1 MGCVFSR
8 YQGMM
13 MAKLNLRNQSTI
25 ASRLDI
31 SGMGVH
37 SGEAVS
43 ITLHPSDA
51 NTGIVFSRTD
61 LPPNISGD
69 IKASYENVVAT
80 ELCTVI
86 GTGRENTVAT
96 IEHLMAAL
104 TGMAID
110 NVLIEIDGPEVP
122 VMDGSSIA
130 FVDAIRQAGTRI
142 LPAARRYLEVIKPI
156 HIEQGQAHASLLPHE
171 GTAFDTTIDF
181 DTNLIG
187 VQRISVEL
195 TVESFAKELAR
206 ARTFG
211 RVEDVE
217 KLWTLGYA
225 RGSSLENSVAIAGDR
240 VLNPEGTR
248 WPDEFVRHKAL
259 DAVGDLALAGYP
271 ILGAYRSHRGGH
283 KVNAMMVQALM
294 EDRTSWR
301 IVEEPTWRSKG
312 HAALTPAI
320 VQPAFDAAKD

>member
-1 MGCVFSR
+1 
-8 YQGMM
+8 MM

-25 ASRLDI
+25 ASRIEI
-31 SGMGVH
+31 SGIGVH
-37 SGEAVS
+37 GGQPVS
-43 ITLHPSDA
+43 MTLHPSES

-61 LPPNISGD
+61 LSPEVSGD
-69 IKASYENVVAT
+69 IKASHEYVVAT
-80 ELCTVI
+80 ELCTVV
-86 GTGRENTVAT
+86 GTSKENSVAT

-130 FVDAIRQAGTRI
+130 FVEAISQVGTKT
-142 LPAARRYLEVIKPI
+142 LAAPRRYLEVLKPVRV
-156 HIEQGQAHASLLPHE
+156 EQGLSHATLSPHD
-171 GTAFDTTIDF
+171 GTRFDTTIEF

-187 VQRISVEL
+187 VQEIKVEL
-195 TVESFAKELAR
+195 TADTFSKELAR

-217 KLWTLGYA
+217 KLWALGYA

-259 DAVGDLALAGYP
+259 DAVGDLALAGFP
-271 ILGAYRSHRGGH
+271 ILGEYKSHRGGH
-283 KVNAMMVQALM
+283 KVNAMMVKALM
-294 EDRTSWR
+294 EDRSAWR
-301 IVEEPTWRSKG
+301 IVEDAPQRSKG
-312 HAALTPAI
+312 HAALSPAF

>member
-1 MGCVFSR
+1 MP
-8 YQGMM
+8 
-13 MAKLNLRNQSTI
+13 KLNIRNQSTL
-25 ASRLDI
+25 AGRVDI
-31 SGMGVH
+31 SGIGVH
-37 SGEAVS
+37 SGKPVS
-43 ITLHPSDA
+43 MTLHPSDA

-61 LPPNISGD
+61 LAPEISGD

-86 GTGRENTVAT
+86 GTSRENTVAT

-110 NVLIEIDGPEVP
+110 NVLVEIDGPEVP
-122 VMDGSSIA
+122 VMDGSSVA
-130 FVDAIRQAGTRI
+130 FVEAIRQVGTKS
-142 LPAARRYLEVIKPI
+142 LSASRRYLEVLKPI
-156 HIEQGQAHASLLPHE
+156 RIEQGQSHATLSPHE
-171 GTAFDTTIDF
+171 GTYFDTTIEF

-187 VQRISVEL
+187 VQHIELEL
-195 TVESFAKELAR
+195 TPISFANELSR

-217 KLWTLGYA
+217 KLWALGYA

-240 VLNPEGTR
+240 VLNQEGTR

-283 KVNAMMVQALM
+283 KVNALMVQALM
-294 EDRTSWR
+294 EDRTAWR
-301 IVEEPTWRSKG
+301 VVEEPSRRSKG
-312 HAALTPAI
+312 HAVLTPAI
-320 VQPAFDAAKD
+320 VQPAFNAAKD

>member
-1 MGCVFSR
+1 
-8 YQGMM
+8 

-25 ASRLDI
+25 ATSVEI
-31 SGMGVH
+31 NGIGVH
-37 SGEAVS
+37 SGKPATM
-43 ITLHPSDA
+43 TLHPSDA
-51 NTGIVFSRTD
+51 NTGVVFSRTD
-61 LPPNISGD
+61 LSPDVSGD
-69 IKASYENVVAT
+69 IKASYENIVAT

-86 GTGRENTVAT
+86 GTSRENNVAT

-122 VMDGSSIA
+122 VMDGSAVA
-130 FVDAIRQAGTRI
+130 FVAAIRQAGTKI
-142 LPAARRYLEVIKPI
+142 LPAARRYVEVIKPI
-156 HIEQGQAHASLLPHE
+156 RIEQGQSHATLSPHA
-171 GTAFDTTIDF
+171 GSYFDTTIEF
-181 DTNLIG
+181 DTDLIG
-187 VQRISVEL
+187 VQHIGLEL
-195 TVESFAKELAR
+195 TVASFEQELAR

-217 KLWTLGYA
+217 KLWALGYA

-271 ILGAYRSHRGGH
+271 ILGAYRSYRGGH

-294 EDRTSWR
+294 EDKSSWR
-301 IVEEPTWRSKG
+301 MVEEAAQRGTG

-320 VQPAFDAAKD
+320 VQPAFDAAKN